1 MAEDREIRLKVVRK
15 PARRRVAGA
24 HKKQVDTVKNWFAT
38 DEQGRVEDLIRK
50 MIRDPDA
57 PLEGY
62 GGSRDNVRLTSLA
75 AAKGCIE
82 DHGGEL
88 SWGFRDGCGRLYPS
102 SRARSCSFTSPGSAL
117 PPVFCMTWPT
127 RKLMAPSSPAA

>member
-1 MAEDREIRLKVVRK
+1 MDDDWNLRLKIVRK
-15 PARRRVAGA
+15 LARQRVIGA

-38 DEQGRVEDLIRK
+38 DEQGQVEELIRE
-50 MIRDPDA
+50 MTRDPDS

-75 AAKGCIE
+75 AAKQYIQ

-88 SWGFRDGCGRLYPS
+88 PWGLRDD
-102 SRARSCSFTSPGSAL
+102 
-117 PPVFCMTWPT
+117 
-127 RKLMAPSSPAA
+127 